1 MRPNAARANDGAQQD
16 HIEPRAPADTLTP
29 CFTAKMK
36 AEVGVVEKTGRNDG
50 VRVEEFLAST
60 GLGKG
65 NPWCA
70 AFPHWA
76 YRQCGVVLMPKQE
89 FARAAKWH
97 DKGRRVWEKKGWTPD
112 TARSF
117 RPVSEPGDHL
127 ALYYQNLGRIG
138 HTAVILREDE
148 KYFYTVEGNTNS
160 EGSREGNG
168 VFLRKR
174 LKKGVYCV
182 SRWRNP

>member
-1 MRPNAARANDGAQQD
+1 MV
-16 HIEPRAPADTLTP
+16 
-29 CFTAKMK
+29 

-50 VRVEEFLAST
+50 ARVEEFLAST

-65 NPWCA
+65 HPWCA

-76 YRQCGVVLMPKQE
+76 YRQCGVVLEPKAE

-97 DKGRRVWEKKGWTPD
+97 DKDHRVWEKKGWVPD
-112 TARSF
+112 TAKAF
-117 RPVSEPGDHL
+117 RPVSEPGDHMS
-127 ALYYQNLGRIG
+127 LYYQNLGRIG

-174 LKKGVYCV
+174 LKKSAYSV
-182 SRWRNP
+182 SRWR

>member
-1 MRPNAARANDGAQQD
+1 MRSGNSARASDTQRGSA
-16 HIEPRAPADTLTP
+16 RAVDAPTDTLTP
-29 CFTAKMK
+29 CFTEAMV

-50 VRVEEFLAST
+50 ARVEEFLAST

-65 NPWCA
+65 HPWCA

-76 YRQCGVVLMPKQE
+76 YRQCGVVLEPKAE

-97 DKGRRVWEKKGWTPD
+97 DKDHRVWEKKGWVPD
-112 TARSF
+112 TAKAF
-117 RPVSEPGDHL
+117 RPVSEPGDHMS
-127 ALYYQNLGRIG
+127 LYYQNLGRIG

-174 LKKGVYCV
+174 LKKSAYSV
-182 SRWRNP
+182 SRWR